1 MCNSVLVEH
10 CAQGLSLTAPQEVL
24 PDALPQL
31 PSWARAGLTWA
42 PNVAFIQLP
51 DQAPYF
57 VM

>member
-1 MCNSVLVEH
+1 MPSTVLVEQ
-10 CAQGLSLTAPQEVL
+10 CAQGLSLTALQEML
-24 PDALPQL
+24 PDALPEL
-31 PSWARAGLTWA
+31 PSWARRGLTWA